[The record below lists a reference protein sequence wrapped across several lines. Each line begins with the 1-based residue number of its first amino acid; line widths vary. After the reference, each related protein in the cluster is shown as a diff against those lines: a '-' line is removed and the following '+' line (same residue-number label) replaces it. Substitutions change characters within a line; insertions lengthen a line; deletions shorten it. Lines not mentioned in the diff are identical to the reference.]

1 MSSRPFATRHLL
13 VSSALV
19 LLACAK
25 ASELDSDTP
34 DPYKPNGGKGGSGG
48 SAQSGSGGSA
58 QSGSAGSAQSGSGGS
73 AQSGSGG
80 SAQGGSAGTGQAGK
94 AGGSSGGSGGSSA
107 GTGNTSGTGNGGTGE
122 SGTGGT
128 GGTGGATGGGG
139 GATAGGTS
147 SGGTDATGG
156 VSGSGGSGG
165 AGGTASGGTGGVIV
179 IDPNFMP
186 PDMSDAPLQVMYQ
199 AEQTANSS
207 RDVRF
212 ILRFKNQT
220 DASYSIGGLTL
231 RYWMSSEPPPRLAV
245 DYSTTNLALM
255 GTPTFVGNGGNSYV
269 EFRFGA
275 AGAVAPYVDQNTL
288 TQHEVRFRMDTSNNT
303 NFDQSNDWSFD
314 RTAAA
319 NKINGKI
326 TMHDGATL
334 VWGCEPSKVC
344 AEAAPPTGDAGA
356 GGQSAL

>member
-58 QSGSAGSAQSGSGGS
+58 QSGSGGSAQSGSGGS

-94 AGGSSGGSGGSSA
+94 AGSSSGGSGGGSA
-107 GTGNTSGTGNGGTGE
+107 GTGNTSGTSSGGTGE
-122 SGTGGT
+122 SGTGGAA
-128 GGTGGATGGGG
+128 GTGATGGGG
-139 GATAGGTS
+139 TTAGGAS

-165 AGGTASGGTGGVIV
+165 TGGTASGGTGGVIV

-319 NKINGKI
+319 NKVNGKI
-326 TMHDGATL
+326 TMYDGATL

-344 AEAAPPTGDAGA
+344 AEAEPPTGDAGA